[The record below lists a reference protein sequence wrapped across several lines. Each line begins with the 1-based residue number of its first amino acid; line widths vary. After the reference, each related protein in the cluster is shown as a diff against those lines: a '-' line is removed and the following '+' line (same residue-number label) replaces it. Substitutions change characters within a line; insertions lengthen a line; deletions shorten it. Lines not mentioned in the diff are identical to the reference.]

1 MTVVDTKLPLIDI
14 RLQIRCEKNPQRVYL
29 APTME
34 ELGFEY
40 KDGYVFVEIPKLEGH
55 GMVVIE

>member
-14 RLQIRCEKNPQRVYL
+14 QLEIRVEKAPKRVYL

-34 ELGFEY
+34 EFRFTY
-40 KDGYVFVEIPKLEGH
+40 KDKYVSVEIPKLTGH